1 MKFNAAGSGAK
12 AKKKEA
18 KKKVKEAFVNKTPK
32 GEKKDLSG
40 PMESYNPAAVEA
52 AWGDWWEAKGFYRAN
67 AEKAG
72 SLEHKEKF
80 VMVIPPPNVTG
91 SLHWGHALT
100 CSIEDTIV
108 RYQRMAGKEV
118 LWLPGTDHAG
128 IATQTVV
135 EKKLMREEGKT
146 RHDLGREEFLR
157 RVWQW
162 KDAYGNRIT
171 KQLRRLGTSVDWTRE
186 VFTMDPNLSVA
197 VTEAFVQMFEK
208 NIYLVHLAWSIG
220 ARI

>member
-1 MKFNAAGSGAK
+1 MKKLNKVKFNAAGSGAK
-12 AKKKEA
+12 AKKKG

-40 PMESYNPAAVEA
+40 PMEAYNPAAVEA

-91 SLHWGHALT
+91 SLHLGHALT

-135 EKKLMREEGKT
+135 EKKLCERKAKRDTILVVRSSCVESGNGRT
-146 RHDLGREEFLR
+146 RTAT
-157 RVWQW
+157 V
-162 KDAYGNRIT
+162 
-171 KQLRRLGTSVDWTRE
+171 
-186 VFTMDPNLSVA
+186 
-197 VTEAFVQMFEK
+197 
-208 NIYLVHLAWSIG
+208 
-220 ARI
+220 